1 MNVKR
6 EGNPHEENISAAPS
20 DHIFFEQLQGF
31 ALESQTLMVPS
42 TEFMEN
48 I

>member
-1 MNVKR
+1 MRK
-6 EGNPHEENISAAPS
+6 ISVLPPVT
-20 DHIFFEQLQGF
+20 IFFFEQLQGF
-31 ALESQTLMVPS
+31 ALESQTLMVTS